1 MAFEMITESSHLMWG
16 NTFLSGTKLT
26 ITKGAK
32 LLAEPNKLPESFTSR
47 ESVDFVGLWCLTVS
61 ASAQK
66 AIAVINSDSV
76 VL

>member
-1 MAFEMITESSHLMWG
+1 MWG
-16 NTFLSGTKLT
+16 NTFLSCAKST
-26 ITKGAK
+26 ITQGAK
-32 LLAEPNKLPESFTSR
+32 LLTEPNKLPKSFTSR
-47 ESVDFVGLWCLTVS
+47 ESVGFVGLLCSAVS